1 MGMRLRLKSNFDDA
15 PFSPRLQV
23 ILNALKKYGMIMADN
38 GSDMYLSGAPD
49 NRWDNSDL
57 HNLGQVTAS
66 DFEVVQ
72 MTPMYT
78 PSTVPHGP
86 APSISSFT
94 ASAMTVRAGTQVT
107 LNWQASGASYYVVTP

>member
-1 MGMRLRLKSNFDDA
+1 
-15 PFSPRLQV
+15 
-23 ILNALKKYGMIMADN
+23 
-38 GSDMYLSGAPD
+38 MYLSGAPD

-72 MTPMYT
+72 MTPIYT
-78 PSTVPHGP
+78 ASTVPQGP

-94 ASAMTVRAGTQVT
+94 ASAMTVSTGTQVT
-107 LNWQASGASYYVVTP
+107 LNWQASGASYYLVTPQVGAVRGNSVTVKPTQTTSYSLNATNQYGRTSASLTITVQ